1 MARISKGTRQK
12 NIASTLNVPML
23 NVLAMEGLLLR
34 RFCDSKPRFQGRLA
48 LLRTGTHGPL
58 GTFVTICASDLRA
71 SPWES
76 GEITPRDYARTFCSP
91 ECTKAS
97 PKGRQDPSIHSQ
109 RTLYSVRRLG
119 PFGQFKNRII
129 IFLFFFKKMGGNYF
143 YIYNLINN

>member
-48 LLRTGTHGPL
+48 LRLALLRTGTHGHL
-58 GTFVTICASDLRA
+58 RTFVTICASDLRA

-76 GEITPRDYARTFCSP
+76 GKITPRDYARTFCSP

-97 PKGRQDPSIHSQ
+97 PKADRIQAPTAKGRFIQSGGWD
-109 RTLYSVRRLG
+109 LLDNL
-119 PFGQFKNRII
+119 KNE
-129 IFLFFFKKMGGNYF
+129 L
-143 YIYNLINN
+143 